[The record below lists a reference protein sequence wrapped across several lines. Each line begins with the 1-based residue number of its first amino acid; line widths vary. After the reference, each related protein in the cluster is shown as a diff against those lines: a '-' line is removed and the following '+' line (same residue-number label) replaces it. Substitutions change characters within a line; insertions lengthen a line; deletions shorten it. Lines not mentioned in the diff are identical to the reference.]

1 MGGNNMGFFGFF
13 EEDRV
18 DLREAPGTKL
28 KMKDGKELLLIDS
41 LIYPLCITRP
51 NGKIVYSA
59 TEKLN
64 EFYPTHHERVSRLK
78 TCIENSSNLYDLLND
93 KLAGFS

>member
-1 MGGNNMGFFGFF
+1 MGFFDFF
-13 EEDRV
+13 EGNSV

-41 LIYPLCITRP
+41 LIYPLCITRT

-59 TEKLN
+59 TEKFN

-78 TCIENSSNLYDLLND
+78 TCIENSLDLYDLLNN
-93 KLAGFS
+93 KLVGFI